1 MEIDLDYVRI
11 IKGDLSRHGHQA
23 ALIRLINA
31 YLSDEI
37 GEGRVLTPDMESRLV
52 LGMASH
58 PSAFLFFAEYK
69 ERLVGLATCF
79 AGFSTFYAKK
89 FINIHDLIVMPEYR
103 RSGIAEKILLGIEKQ
118 AKIMGCCKLT
128 LEVRTDNA
136 KAMGL
141 YKKFGFGGGKNP
153 MFFWTKAL

>member
-1 MEIDLDYVRI
+1 MKIDLDSIKI
-11 IKGDLSRHGHQA
+11 IKGNLSRRRHQV

-31 YLSDEI
+31 YLSDEM
-37 GEGRVLTPDMESRLV
+37 GEGRVLTADMESRLV

-69 ERLVGLATCF
+69 ERLVGLAACF
-79 AGFSTFYAKK
+79 VGFSTFYAKK
-89 FINIHDLIVMPEYR
+89 LINIHDLIVLPEYR
-103 RSGIAEKILLGIEKQ
+103 RNAVAEKILLAVEKK
-118 AKIMGCCKLT
+118 AKDMDCCRLV

-141 YKKFGFGGGKNP
+141 YRKFGFDDGKHP
-153 MFFWTKAL
+153 MYFWVKTL